1 MDPSHLQELVT
12 LEDSYWWH
20 VAKRQLVI
28 SLLEKYCPAPGRLV
42 EGGIGS
48 GRNLVEFNQLG
59 YDVTGFDLM
68 PESVQHV
75 RNRGIED
82 VRVHDLGK
90 PWPVD
95 PKSLRAVVLLDVL
108 EHVEDPALVLRHA
121 HAALEDGGAVI
132 VTVPAHPWLFSR
144 WDEQLGHYR
153 RYTVKEFRQ
162 HANAADFRVSWLN
175 YWNSFTMPAAVA
187 VRGWEKLFPKR
198 TQPDFPQVSDF
209 TNRALLTAAAAERWC
224 LKHLGVPTGLS
235 LAGVLQK

>member
-1 MDPSHLQELVT
+1 M
-12 LEDSYWWH
+12 
-20 VAKRQLVI
+20 
-28 SLLEKYCPAPGRLV
+28 
-42 EGGIGS
+42 
-48 GRNLVEFNQLG
+48 
-59 YDVTGFDLM
+59 
-68 PESVQHV
+68 
-75 RNRGIED
+75 
-82 VRVHDLGK
+82 
-90 PWPVD
+90 
-95 PKSLRAVVLLDVL
+95 
-108 EHVEDPALVLRHA
+108 EDPALVLRHA

-198 TQPDFPQVSDF
+198 TQPDFPHVSAF